1 MHCLRPPTTIRCTCT
16 LSWLA
21 TVVFAVGCGGPPSS
35 RSSAE
40 LEIAP
45 EVAQS
50 VGVQPNCIII
60 PAFKDDHQGDRYVTA
75 YLTVENGA
83 AVLQF
88 TDPAAD
94 VTIVS
99 EKGRLD
105 LNEIKCSLQVESG
118 SRTFRFSPTLTRQQI
133 TTLKSI
139 RVNRL
144 YDRAD
149 ERK

>member
-1 MHCLRPPTTIRCTCT
+1 MHCLRPPTIWRTCA

-21 TVVFAVGCGGPPSS
+21 AVVFTIGCGGPSSS

-50 VGVQPNCIII
+50 LGVQPNCIII
-60 PAFKDDHQGDRYVTA
+60 PAFKDDHQGDRYVNV
-75 YLTVENGA
+75 YLTVTNGS

-94 VTIVS
+94 VTVVS

-105 LNEIKCSLQVESG
+105 LNEINCSLQVESG
-118 SRTFRFSPTLTRQQI
+118 NRTFRFSPTLTRQQI

-139 RVNRL
+139 RVDRL

-149 ERK
+149 EPE

>member
-1 MHCLRPPTTIRCTCT
+1 MHCLRPRPRIWRTCT

-21 TVVFAVGCGGPPSS
+21 AVVFTVGCGGPRSS

-50 VGVQPNCIII
+50 VGVQPNCIIV
-60 PAFKDDHQGDRYVTA
+60 PGFKDDHQGDRYVNV
-75 YLTVENGA
+75 YLTVENGS

-88 TDPAAD
+88 IDPAAD
-94 VTIVS
+94 VTVIS

-118 SRTFRFSPTLTRQQI
+118 NRTFRFSPTLTQQQI

-144 YDRAD
+144 YERAD
-149 ERK
+149 EP

>member
-1 MHCLRPPTTIRCTCT
+1 MHCLGPRPKIWRTRT

-21 TVVFAVGCGGPPSS
+21 AIVFAVGCGGPRSS

-50 VGVQPNCIII
+50 MGVQPNCIII
-60 PAFKDDHQGDRYVTA
+60 PAFEDDHHGDRFVNV
-75 YLTVENGA
+75 YLTVANGS

-94 VTIVS
+94 VTVIS

-105 LNEIKCSLQVESG
+105 LNEVKCSLQVESG
-118 SRTFRFSPTLTRQQI
+118 KRTFRFSPTLTQQQI

-144 YDRAD
+144 YDQAG
-149 ERK
+149 EPQ